1 MDTVTATHDAPLV
14 EIPPTAWAALGVLS
28 FGGEF
33 SGYDVK
39 RWAEQSLAFF
49 YWAPSHSQIYAE
61 LRRLEA
67 LGLAESRI
75 DTTYEAR
82 ARRLYTITDLGRENI
97 TRWADELPPEPVV
110 LKHPLMLR
118 VWAAHN
124 GKKGRLRELLL
135 EHKHDA
141 LDRAARA
148 QEHAANSAKVSEW
161 AYATVALEWS
171 VRYHRD
177 EAARIDWLLERLD
190 AAGVASKSRD
200 A

>member
-1 MDTVTATHDAPLV
+1 MGTVTATDDAPLV
-14 EIPPTAWAALGVLS
+14 DIPPTAWAALGVLS

-67 LGLAESRI
+67 LGLAESRV
-75 DTTYEAR
+75 DATYEAR
-82 ARRLYTITDLGRENI
+82 ARRLYTITDLGRDNI
-97 TRWADELPPEPVV
+97 TRWANELPPEPVV
-110 LKHPLMLR
+110 LKHPLILR

-124 GKKGRLRELLL
+124 GEKGRLRELLL
-135 EHKHDA
+135 EHKRDE
-141 LDRAARA
+141 LDRADRA
-148 QEHAANSAKVSEW
+148 QAHATNAAKVSEW
-161 AYATVALEWS
+161 DYATVALEWS

-177 EAARIDWLLERLD
+177 EAARIDWLLARLD
-190 AAGVASKSRD
+190 EAGTLTSTGES
-200 A
+200 

>member
-1 MDTVTATHDAPLV
+1 MGIVAPTDDTPIVD
-14 EIPPTAWAALGVLS
+14 IPPTGWAALGVLS

-61 LRRLEA
+61 LRRLEK
-67 LGLAESRI
+67 LGLAESRV
-75 DTTYEAR
+75 DQTYEAR
-82 ARRLYTITDLGRENI
+82 SRRLYTMTELGKQNI

-124 GKKGRLRELLL
+124 GDRGRLRELLEAHKRESL
-135 EHKHDA
+135 E
-141 LDRAARA
+141 RAKRA
-148 QEHAANSAKVSEW
+148 EQHSANSAKVDDWE
-161 AYATVALEWS
+161 YATIALEWS
-171 VRYHRD
+171 ARYHRD
-177 EAARIDWLLERLD
+177 EAARIDWLLERLER
-190 AAGVASKSRD
+190 ATPSA
-200 A
+200 